1 MRPRARAGVV
11 AALLCASVA
20 AALSSGGASCGC
32 AAANRDAASG
42 GSASPAAFFSSLPL
56 PLPPAQRV
64 NFSDAPMVCLPGG
77 TFLYGNAFPGEGYPE
92 EFPQRRARVAAF
104 AMDATEVTRAHF
116 SAFVAATGY
125 VTGALNAQRQALD

>member
-1 MRPRARAGVV
+1 MRPRARAVVV

-32 AAANRDAASG
+32 AAANRDAASD
-42 GSASPAAFFSSLPL
+42 GSAPAFFPSLPM